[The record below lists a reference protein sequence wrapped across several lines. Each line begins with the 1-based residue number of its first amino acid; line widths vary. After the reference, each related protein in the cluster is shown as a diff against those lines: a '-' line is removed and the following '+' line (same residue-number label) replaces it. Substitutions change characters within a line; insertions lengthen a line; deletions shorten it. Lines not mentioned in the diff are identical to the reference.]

1 MRFACPQGQ
10 VILFSITREEQI
22 VVLLARPTANGRDSI
37 NHHTVVRVA
46 QNIVLETVGWSVQSH
61 TTKVTTWDARLGIL
75 KEICLELPCGVR
87 IQEVDEGKTR
97 NKHNA
102 RKLQERKQNMVN
114 NKEEDE
120 GKTVTRTMEEI
131 CGHVNK
137 DEVTANTWIARRHE
151 PGVKN
156 QDPGGSTQAEHS
168 GCATQYPGG
177 ERKNIAQAVVSVPRT
192 RTPTH
197 RRQGRPPT
205 IA

>member
-1 MRFACPQGQ
+1 MVHKGLNCGGTASIITQLFVQRK
-10 VILFSITREEQI
+10 ILSSSP
-22 VVLLARPTANGRDSI
+22 L
-37 NHHTVVRVA
+37 
-46 QNIVLETVGWSVQSH
+46 GWSVQSH
-61 TTKVTTWDARLGIL
+61 TTKVTSWDARLGIL
-75 KEICLELPCGVR
+75 KEICSELPCAVR

-102 RKLQERKQNMVN
+102 RNLQERKQNMVS

-137 DEVTANTWIARRHE
+137 DELTANTRIARRHE

-156 QDPGGSTQAEHS
+156 QDPGGSTQADP
-168 GCATQYPGG
+168 GTPRRRNPNTQA
-177 ERKNIAQAVVSVPRT
+177 EKEKSTAQAVVCVPRT

-197 RRQGRPPT
+197 
-205 IA
+205 